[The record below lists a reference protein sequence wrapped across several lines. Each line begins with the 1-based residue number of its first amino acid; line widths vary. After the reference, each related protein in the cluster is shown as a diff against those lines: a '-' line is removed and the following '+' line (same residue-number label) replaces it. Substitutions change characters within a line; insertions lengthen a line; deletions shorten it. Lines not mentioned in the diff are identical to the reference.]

1 MLDALDLNNK
11 FITIGLEIHGLPS
24 QKLGL
29 NKIGAVQCMYAMLFR
44 IEWESGKHGF
54 PSHSRPCTLGKRA
67 ELMGDSYILWL
78 RRLRGPFHS
87 TL

>member
-1 MLDALDLNNK
+1 MHVCDAV
-11 FITIGLEIHGLPS
+11 S
-24 QKLGL
+24 
-29 NKIGAVQCMYAMLFR
+29 

-54 PSHSRPCTLGKRA
+54 PSHSRPCALGKRA